1 MSQEGTFEKV
11 ESSDKKMYGPK
22 GLLVCGYP
30 EPEQLALLSL
40 LKENELSAFPVIFA
54 TNGDTQTTLK
64 QIFAAE
70 DRHGQG
76 ENSEMTRASIMSGFT
91 QEELHILMESHKSS
105 NLPTQLWAALT
116 PTSENWSVIDLLN
129 ELSSEHEAVKKQRN
143 SP

>member
-1 MSQEGTFEKV
+1 MSQEGTFQKV
-11 ESSDKKMYGPK
+11 ESSNKKMYGQK

-40 LKENELSAFPVIFA
+40 LKENKLSAFPVIFV
-54 TNGDTQTTLK
+54 TNGDMQTTLK
-64 QIFAAE
+64 QIFVAE

-76 ENSEMTRASIMSGFT
+76 ETSEMTRASIMSGFT

-105 NLPTQLWAALT
+105 DLPTQLWAALT

-129 ELSSEHEAVKKQRN
+129 ELSSEHEAVKKQRK
-143 SP
+143 

>member
-1 MSQEGTFEKV
+1 MSQESTFQKV
-11 ESSDKKMYGPK
+11 ENSGKRMYGPK

-40 LKENELSAFPVIFA
+40 LRENKLTNFPVIFA
-54 TNGDTQTTLK
+54 TNGDTQTALK
-64 QIFAAE
+64 QIFAAD
-70 DRHGQG
+70 DRHGHG
-76 ENSEMTRASIMSGFT
+76 ESSEMIRATIMSGFT

-129 ELSSEHEAVKKQRN
+129 ELSSEHEAVEKQRK
-143 SP
+143 